1 MKDRDKKNIKTC
13 RKITEIVTE
22 MLDIPEE
29 LLKNMTKVSTIS
41 NKKIVIDG
49 FKQIIDFSSNNITI
63 KCKDITIEIL
73 GNELDIKQMQDENIC
88 IVGKIEELLY
98 KK

>member
-1 MKDRDKKNIKTC
+1 MKDRDKKNIKKC

-49 FKQIIDFSSNNITI
+49 FKQIIDFSSNNITV